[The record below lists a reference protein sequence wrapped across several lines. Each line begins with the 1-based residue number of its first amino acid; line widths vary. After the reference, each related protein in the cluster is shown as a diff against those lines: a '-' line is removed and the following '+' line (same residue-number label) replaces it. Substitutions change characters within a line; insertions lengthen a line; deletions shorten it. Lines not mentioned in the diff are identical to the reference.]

1 MTTTSEEIIAEAHRR
16 AMALPGLNVSQR
28 RAASARIANELAQE
42 AEATA
47 RAVAI
52 TRATVEAAQERDR
65 VAAAVQHGTSMG
77 RARGALW
84 LALAGPVDAAAVR
97 AVLATLP
104 LDSAGPAPAL
114 PAPASFGTAAEQAE
128 RERIRMILNCEQ
140 AKGREQTAMAFALQ
154 TAVAAEVAIGALA
167 VSPKLEP
174 YRGPS
179 IEERVRAAGDFGA
192 TFDGGHQ
199 SADDRAAEIWRKAT
213 ATAASR
219 HPGATSEADVRREA
233 VDELHSKN
241 LRAEVDAH
249 LATQME
255 NAALI
260 RGQRD

>member
-1 MTTTSEEIIAEAHRR
+1 MTPDQISTEAHRR
-16 AMALPGLNVSQR
+16 VMGMAGLSSSQR
-28 RAASARIANELAQE
+28 KAAVARIEGELREEAAASATAAAAAQ
-42 AEATA
+42 AAA
-47 RAVAI
+47 M
-52 TRATVEAAQERDR
+52 AAQERDR
-65 VAAAVQHGTSMG
+65 VAAAVQLGTSMG
-77 RARGALW
+77 RAQGALR

-104 LDSAGPAPAL
+104 LDSAGPAAAL

-128 RERIRMILNCEQ
+128 RERILMILNCEE

-179 IEERVRAAGDFGA
+179 IEERVREAGDFGA
-192 TFDGGHQ
+192 SFDGGHR

-213 ATAASR
+213 ATTASR
-219 HPGATSEADVRREA
+219 HPGATSEADARRERA
-233 VDELHSKN
+233 DEQH
-241 LRAEVDAH
+241 AH

-255 NAALI
+255 NAARI
-260 RGQRD
+260 GRQRD